1 MFKDVSQQH
10 DHNMVTISVNDTV
23 LQVPD
28 SYSVAAALLANGYR
42 TNRRS
47 GVSGEQRGSYCLMGV
62 CFECLVE
69 INGQPN
75 QQGCMTQVI
84 DGMSIRFQPHCGEE
98 PLTQSVEQEQSRC
111 K

>member
-1 MFKDVSQQH
+1 MFKDVSQQDNH
-10 DHNMVTISVNDTV
+10 KMVSISVNDAV

-28 SYSVAAALLANGYR
+28 SYSVAAALLAHGYR

-62 CFECLVE
+62 CFECLVQ

-75 QQGCMTQVI
+75 QQGCMTQVV
-84 DGMSIRFQPHCGEE
+84 DGMSIRFQPHCGEQ
-98 PLTQSVEQEQSRC
+98 PQTQSVEQEQSRC

>member
-1 MFKDVSQQH
+1 MFKDVSQQ
-10 DHNMVTISVNDTV
+10 NNSMVSISVNDTE

-47 GVSGEQRGSYCLMGV
+47 GVSGERRGSYCLMGV

-75 QQGCMTQVI
+75 QQGCMTQVV
-84 DGMSIRFQPHCGEE
+84 DGMSIRFQHHCDEE
-98 PLTQSVEQEQSRC
+98 PLTQSVEQVQSRC
-111 K
+111 M